1 MKEIKE
7 KSLDDSITSLYKLGP
22 AKEEKFNSL
31 GIYTIRDLLYYFPF
45 RYQDFTDVVKVKDL
59 LYYDKASAV
68 VNITNIKS
76 YRSPRKKMILIN
88 AVGEDET
95 GKVSIIWFN
104 NPFVLRT
111 IKVGNTVSLSGNLKM
126 KTKTRM
132 EFQSPSYEIISS
144 EDRDVD
150 FNELKHTGR
159 LVPVYSE
166 KPGLSSK
173 MIRSYVK
180 MALNDYSYLLK
191 ETLPDETLKL
201 YNLENV
207 QDSIYQMH
215 FPETIEKSEVAKKRF
230 IFEEMLLVQIHMLQL
245 KKENLKIP
253 SPLISVDD
261 NLLASFKKTL
271 PFILTDAQNNSI
283 NEILKDLKSKSP
295 MNRLLEGDVGS
306 GKTLVAMSAGL
317 IVCSDNYQAAFMAPT
332 EVLAK
337 QHFLTAKKLF
347 KNFDIKLALFTS
359 DSIQIK
365 DGNLEGKISKDALKH
380 EIEKGNNYFII
391 GTQSLIQKDI
401 SFSKLGLVIIDEQ
414 HRFGVKQRKQL
425 LTNDK
430 LVPHLLSM
438 TATPIPRTLALAVYG
453 DLNLSILDELPQGR
467 KPIKT
472 RVVSKRYETQL
483 FDFIEKQILKKK
495 QVFIICP
502 RVEPSEENES
512 FKNLLMKDVASVKK
526 EYERISSIFS
536 KYSVAM
542 LHGKMKPIEKEKTM
556 RDFSENKINIL
567 VATSVIEVGVDVPNA
582 TTMVIE
588 GAERFGLAQ
597 LHQFRGRVGRGVDQS
612 FCFLMSESYA
622 KNTRDR
628 LKALVEYNNGFKLA
642 EIDLATRGPGQFF
655 GLQQSG
661 IPDLAMSSLKDLKL
675 LAQIQKEAQR
685 LATIDS
691 SLSKWP
697 NLEQRFSSFIK
708 GLHIE

>member
-1 MKEIKE
+1 M
-7 KSLDDSITSLYKLGP
+7 
-22 AKEEKFNSL
+22 
-31 GIYTIRDLLYYFPF
+31 
-45 RYQDFTDVVKVKDL
+45 
-59 LYYDKASAV
+59 
-68 VNITNIKS
+68 
-76 YRSPRKKMILIN
+76 
-88 AVGEDET
+88 
-95 GKVSIIWFN
+95 
-104 NPFVLRT
+104 
-111 IKVGNTVSLSGNLKM
+111 SGNLKM

-144 EDRDVD
+144 EDMDVD

-685 LATIDS
+685 LANIDS
-691 SLSKWP
+691 SLSK
-697 NLEQRFSSFIK
+697 
-708 GLHIE
+708 

>member
-1 MKEIKE
+1 
-7 KSLDDSITSLYKLGP
+7 
-22 AKEEKFNSL
+22 
-31 GIYTIRDLLYYFPF
+31 
-45 RYQDFTDVVKVKDL
+45 
-59 LYYDKASAV
+59 
-68 VNITNIKS
+68 
-76 YRSPRKKMILIN
+76 
-88 AVGEDET
+88 
-95 GKVSIIWFN
+95 
-104 NPFVLRT
+104 
-111 IKVGNTVSLSGNLKM
+111 M

-685 LATIDS
+685 LANIDS
-691 SLSKWP
+691 SLSK
-697 NLEQRFSSFIK
+697 
-708 GLHIE
+708 